1 MQMSCLICYNADR
14 AVLSEYPAGIR
25 YILFGDRLCRV
36 SFYILQKAHINLH
49 SAAFQLAAQIVMKVF
64 QLSTLCCKIV
74 CEKLNYKAREEEL

>member
-1 MQMSCLICYNADR
+1 MKK
-14 AVLSEYPAGIR
+14 SEK
-25 YILFGDRLCRV
+25 ILPV
-36 SFYILQKAHINLH
+36 ILMVWPYVFSIFLFLPDKTGEAHINLH